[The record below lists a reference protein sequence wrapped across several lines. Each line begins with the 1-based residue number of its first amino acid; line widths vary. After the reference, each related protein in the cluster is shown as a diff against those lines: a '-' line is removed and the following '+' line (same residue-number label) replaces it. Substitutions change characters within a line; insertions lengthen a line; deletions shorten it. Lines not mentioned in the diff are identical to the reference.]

1 MSITDLQTVTTT
13 ELMQPPVH
21 TPASRNAGRKR
32 KPSAKAMAA
41 AQIPFLQG
49 EDQPRPSAQAVQPN
63 RAAPVK
69 AAAPAKR
76 SIQALYRDEDSD
88 EYDELS
94 ERKRIMARISNYKT
108 LMPQLIT
115 DKKLPARTQAKA
127 AKKKPAAIDTA
138 IDTTA
143 IAATQ
148 SFVSSPEF
156 IESPEDFV
164 AVSDEFLHSE
174 VDVFMQSPDECLH
187 QQSPLHE
194 TMDDL
199 FQIETHPMEE
209 EMAAAIMELPPAV
222 EEAPKIKRAK
232 ITHQPS
238 TALARPYSLQAP
250 MPAPMP
256 APKPAPTAS
265 SSLLQPKRF
274 TFQRIGEGPRRVF
287 QPGGAPAP
295 VARAVHGGNRLQA
308 HVGFAAN
315 LQALLGA
322 QIAAK

>member
-1 MSITDLQTVTTT
+1 MSITDLQTVNTTT
-13 ELMQPPVH
+13 ELMRPSAH
-21 TPASRNAGRKR
+21 TASRTAGRKR
-32 KPSAKAMAA
+32 KPSAKAAAA
-41 AQIPFLQG
+41 AQIPFLRG
-49 EDQPRPSAQAVQPN
+49 EDQPRPSAQAVQPKN
-63 RAAPVK
+63 AAPFK
-69 AAAPAKR
+69 APAPVKR
-76 SIQALYRDEDSD
+76 SIQAVYRDEDSD

-108 LMPQLIT
+108 LIQPAAPQLIKE
-115 DKKLPARTQAKA
+115 KKLPAPTQAKA
-127 AKKKPAAIDTA
+127 TRKKPAAIE
-138 IDTTA
+138 TTA

-148 SFVSSPEF
+148 TFISSPEF

-174 VDVFMQSPDECLH
+174 DIFMQSPDDCLH
-187 QQSPLHE
+187 QQSPLQE

-199 FQIETHPMEE
+199 FQIETHPIEE
-209 EMAAAIMELPPAV
+209 ELAAAIMELPPAV
-222 EEAPKIKRAK
+222 EEAPQTKRAK

-238 TALARPYSLQAP
+238 AALARPYSLQAP
-250 MPAPMP
+250 MPAP
-256 APKPAPTAS
+256 KPAPTVS

-274 TFQRIGEGPRRVF
+274 TFQRIGEAPSRVF
-287 QPGGAPAP
+287 QPGARSLP

>member
-76 SIQALYRDEDSD
+76 SIQALHRDEDSD

-108 LMPQLIT
+108 LINTDAPRLIK
-115 DKKLPARTQAKA
+115 DKKLPARSQAKA
-127 AKKKPAAIDTA
+127 ARKKPAAIETS
-138 IDTTA
+138 A

-164 AVSDEFLHSE
+164 AVSDEFLSSDE
-174 VDVFMQSPDECLH
+174 FFMQSPEECLH
-187 QQSPLHE
+187 QQSPLQE

-222 EEAPKIKRAK
+222 EEAPKTKRAK

-238 TALARPYSLQAP
+238 AAPARPYSLQAT
-250 MPAPMP
+250 MP
-256 APKPAPTAS
+256 APKPAPS
-265 SSLLQPKRF
+265 LGSSLLQPKRF
-274 TFQRIGEGPRRVF
+274 TFHRIGEERRIGVL
-287 QPGGAPAP
+287 PGAPAP